1 MSRRILHL
9 CLLLIL
15 AATAAFAQ
23 KLPAVSPAATVDG
36 VVAANEYSLSVPL
49 DKMTLFAA
57 RTADTLYV
65 AVQAE
70 TTGWVAF
77 GAGSL
82 RMDKAWIYIG
92 YVKGAEVG
100 FDSHRGAGHRHQA
113 AASAPTAAY
122 SLGEAAGVTTLE
134 LSFKLT
140 DLIAAGQADLKC
152 IVAIGR
158 QDNLGSIHA
167 RRRAVTLQL

>member
-1 MSRRILHL
+1 MLRRILYL
-9 CLLLIL
+9 SILLIL
-15 AATAAFAQ
+15 AAAAAFAQ
-23 KLPAVSPAATVDG
+23 KLPAVSPAASVDG
-36 VVAANEYSLSVPL
+36 VVGANEYPLSVPL

-65 AVQAE
+65 AVRAE
-70 TTGWVAF
+70 TPGWVAF

-100 FDSHRGAGHRHQA
+100 FARQQGAGHRHQE
-113 AASAPTAAY
+113 AASVPTAVY
-122 SLGEAAGVTTLE
+122 SLKEAGGVTTLE

-140 DLIAAGQADLKC
+140 DLIAAGQTELKC
-152 IVAIGR
+152 ITAIGR
-158 QDNLGSIHA
+158 QDSLSSMHA
-167 RRRAVTLQL
+167 QRRAVSLQL